1 MQRKILRCTEKSMKA
16 FSLLQSTLNTRDL
29 GGHLTMGGRVTARD
43 RIWRSDHP
51 LHPTPEDV
59 RLLLQK
65 KITTIIDM
73 RDPIRA
79 GEKPNGLMGLDGFHF
94 FSFPVIEGSSLPESA
109 EAVPGSYLRIACS
122 PNMAGIFRTIAAADT
137 GVMYNCSAGK
147 DRTGVVTAVLLTHC
161 GVPEEEIVEDYMLT
175 KACSRERI
183 EMIRR
188 NFPEVDLSIAIP
200 RSSYMTDFIR
210 LFRGRFCNTEEY
222 FSRLGLS
229 PLEQK
234 RLREKLLP

>member
-1 MQRKILRCTEKSMKA
+1 MKA
-16 FSLLQSTLNTRDL
+16 FSLLKSTLNTRDL

-51 LHPTPEDV
+51 LCPTPEDV

-65 KITTIIDM
+65 RITTIIDM
-73 RDPIRA
+73 RDPVRA

-94 FSFPVIEGSSLPESA
+94 FSLPVIEGSSLPESV
-109 EAVPGSYLRIACS
+109 EAVPGSYLNIACA

-147 DRTGVVTAVLLTHC
+147 DRTGVVTAILLMYC

-175 KACSRERI
+175 KACSQQRF
-183 EMIRR
+183 EMIRQ
-188 NFPEVDLSIAIP
+188 NFPEVDLNIAIP
-200 RSSYMTDFIR
+200 RPSYMTDFIR
-210 LFRGRFCNTEEY
+210 LFRARFGGTQGY
-222 FSRLGLS
+222 FSWLGLS
-229 PLEQK
+229 PEEQK
-234 RLREKLLP
+234 SLREKLLP